1 MMGPDRSRGQ
11 ADAIDLQELVDDLS
25 AQAEKTGELAERLGA
40 ESEELAGAGEKLID
54 DMAEHLATLRE
65 AAGLPSKEPDQL
77 KARIKKRQR
86 TQ

>member
-1 MMGPDRSRGQ
+1 
-11 ADAIDLQELVDDLS
+11 
-25 AQAEKTGELAERLGA
+25 
-40 ESEELAGAGEKLID
+40 
-54 DMAEHLATLRE
+54 MAEHLATLRE